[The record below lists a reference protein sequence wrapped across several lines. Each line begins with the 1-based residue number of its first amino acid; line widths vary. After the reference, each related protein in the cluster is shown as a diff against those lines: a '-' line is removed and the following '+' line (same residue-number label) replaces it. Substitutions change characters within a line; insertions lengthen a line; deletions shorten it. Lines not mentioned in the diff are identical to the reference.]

1 MHIVVC
7 LKQVPRDNSLK
18 INADLSL
25 SADGI
30 EKIINLFDE
39 YAIEAALQLAEAHS
53 GRVTVLSLGSA
64 EWAEQQRRALAMGAD
79 EARLLIDPAF
89 EQLDSLAAARVLAAA
104 IGKLAPVDLVIAG
117 RNSTDEESGTLVPAL
132 ARTLGWAQATYVS
145 RLIELQAGAA
155 LRVERSLEQEVETLR
170 VPFPAVI
177 SVNKDVNEPRYPS
190 LLKIKKAAKVEPP
203 VWTAADLGLS
213 AADLAPAVSLSG
225 RVPPPPRPAA
235 EVISGSDTAEK
246 VRKLVDRLVELQ
258 LI

>member
-18 INADLSL
+18 IQGDLSL

-39 YAIEAALQLAEAHS
+39 YAIEAALQLAEEHS
-53 GRVTVLSLGSA
+53 GRVTVLSIGSA

-89 EQLDSLAAARVLAAA
+89 AQLDSLGAARVIAAA
-104 IGKLAPVDLVIAG
+104 VRKLAPVDLVIAG

-132 ARTLGWAQATYVS
+132 ARTLGWPQATYVS
-145 RLIELQAGAA
+145 KLLELQPSSA
-155 LRVERSLEQEVETLR
+155 LRVERSLEQEVETLH
-170 VPFPAVI
+170 VALPAVI
-177 SVNKDVNEPRYPS
+177 SVNKDLNEPRYPS
-190 LLKIKKAAKVEPP
+190 LLKIKKAARVEPP
-203 VWTAADLGLS
+203 VWNAADLGLS
-213 AADLAPAVSLSG
+213 AAELAPAAVLSG

-235 EVISGSDTAEK
+235 EVISGADTAEK
-246 VRKLVDRLVELQ
+246 VRKLVDRLAELQ
-258 LI
+258 LL